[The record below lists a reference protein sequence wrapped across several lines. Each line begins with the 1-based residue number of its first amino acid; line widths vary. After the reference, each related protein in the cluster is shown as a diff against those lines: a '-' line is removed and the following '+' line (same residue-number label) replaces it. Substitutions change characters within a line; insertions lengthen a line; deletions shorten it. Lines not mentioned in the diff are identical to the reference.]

1 MIKSMTGFGRS
12 EFSNDKYSIS
22 FEVRS
27 VNHRYM
33 DLSVKLPRKLGF
45 FEAKIR
51 KVIKEYAQRGKV
63 DVFLTFESFSGGE
76 GALRCDFELAK
87 KYLEDMNRLAEELG
101 MDNDIRLSAL
111 ARFPEVFSISESGID
126 EDELAVTLE
135 KVFREAAANFNISR
149 TKEGESLK
157 ADLLDKLQIMKKDV
171 AKIEERA
178 PFIIKEYQDKLRDKV
193 SDFLENAQIDENR
206 IVAEVTIYAD
216 KVAVDEE
223 LVRLNTH
230 IAAMEKELLSDGAVG
245 RKLDFIAQEM
255 NREANTTLS
264 KSTDIEITDYAI
276 ELKTLI
282 EKIREQVQNLE

>member
-1 MIKSMTGFGRS
+1 MINSMTGFGRS

-22 FEVRS
+22 FELRS

-33 DLSVKLPRKLGF
+33 DLSVKIPRKLGF
-45 FEAKIR
+45 FEAQIR
-51 KVIKEYAQRGKV
+51 KIIKEYAQRGKV

-87 KYLEDMNRLAEELG
+87 RYLEDMNRLAEELS
-101 MDNDIRLSAL
+101 MDNDVRLSGL
-111 ARFPEVFSISESGID
+111 ARFPEVFTISDSGID
-126 EDELAVTLE
+126 EEELAAILE
-135 KVFREAAANFNISR
+135 KVFREAAENFNISR
-149 TKEGESLK
+149 AKEGESLK
-157 ADLLDKLQIMKKDV
+157 RDLLEKLQIMKKDV
-171 AKIEERA
+171 ARIEERA
-178 PFIIKEYQDKLRDKV
+178 PFIIKEYQDKLREKV
-193 SDFLENAQIDENR
+193 KEFLDNSQIDESR

-216 KVAVDEE
+216 KVAIDEE

-230 IAAMEKELLSDGAVG
+230 IEAMEKELMSDGAVG